1 MIGAIVNT
9 IAVAAGSL
17 IGLLLHRFIS
27 KKQGDPLMKA
37 MGFVTLYIGIT
48 GILDDSAKVMVIII
62 SLIVGT
68 LIGEVL
74 RLDDHLNSF
83 ASGIEKRF
91 QNENGTISIAEGFVS
106 ASLLFCV
113 GAMTIVGSLQAGL
126 TGDSAMIFTKSLMD
140 FCSSIIFA
148 STMGIGVLLSA
159 VFVLVFQ
166 GGITLLAQ
174 WIAPFLTTDII
185 TQMTVVGNLLILALG
200 LNLVGATK
208 IKVINMLPA
217 IVLPVILCQFF

>member
-1 MIGAIVNT
+1 
-9 IAVAAGSL
+9 
-17 IGLLLHRFIS
+17 
-27 KKQGDPLMKA
+27 
-37 MGFVTLYIGIT
+37 
-48 GILDDSAKVMVIII
+48 
-62 SLIVGT
+62 
-68 LIGEVL
+68 
-74 RLDDHLNSF
+74 
-83 ASGIEKRF
+83 
-91 QNENGTISIAEGFVS
+91 
-106 ASLLFCV
+106 
-113 GAMTIVGSLQAGL
+113 
-126 TGDSAMIFTKSLMD
+126 SLMD